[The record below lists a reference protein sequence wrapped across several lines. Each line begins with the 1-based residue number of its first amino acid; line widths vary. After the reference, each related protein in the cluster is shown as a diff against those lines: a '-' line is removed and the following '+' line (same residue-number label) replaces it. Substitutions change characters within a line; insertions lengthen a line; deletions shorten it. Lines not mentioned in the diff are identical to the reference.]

1 MLILLTIYYII
12 QVLLFIIIIY
22 TLIIYFIDNY
32 NNDLSNYVTNNRGWK
47 QLMHSAV
54 TKNTGTPS
62 DISSGEVGNAW
73 CFVSSNNIL
82 KTCKEIL
89 FPPLVNNRSQQI
101 HLINYTGSTVVYGIS
116 TYCVQA
122 GYNLCYAIYWDTVNG
137 NIDVHAKCNTWGM
150 STIQFELKANSIYYR

>member
-62 DISSGEVGNAW
+62 DSSSSELGNSW
-73 CFVSSNNIL
+73 TFLSSNIL

-89 FPPLVNNRSQQI
+89 FPPLTNGGRSQSI
-101 HLINYTGSTVVYGIS
+101 HLINYTGSKLVYGIS
-116 TYCVQA
+116 TYCTQA
-122 GYNLCYAIYWDTVNG
+122 GYNLCYLIIWDPVNG
-137 NIDVHAKCNTWGM
+137 NIVVHAKCNTWGM

>member
-1 MLILLTIYYII
+1 MLILKTIYYII

-22 TLIIYFIDNY
+22 TSIIYFIDNY

-54 TKNTGTPS
+54 TKNTGTPN
-62 DISSGEVGNAW
+62 DNSSGEAGNAW

-89 FPPLVNNRSQQI
+89 FPPLVNNRSQPI
-101 HLINYTGSTVVYGIS
+101 HLINYTGSKVVYGFS
-116 TYCVQA
+116 TYCTQA
-122 GYNLCYAIYWDTVNG
+122 GYNLCYAIYWETVNG
-137 NIDVHAKCNTWGM
+137 IIDVHAKCN
-150 STIQFELKANSIYYR
+150 S

>member
-12 QVLLFIIIIY
+12 QLLLFIIIIY
-22 TLIIYFIDNY
+22 TSIIYFIDNY

-54 TKNTGTPS
+54 TKNTGTPN
-62 DISSGEVGNAW
+62 DISSGEAGNAW

-89 FPPLVNNRSQQI
+89 FPPLANNRSQQL
-101 HLINYTGSTVVYGIS
+101 HLINYAKSKLVYGIS
-116 TYCVQA
+116 TYCTQA
-122 GYNLCYAIYWDTVNG
+122 GYNLCYLIIWDPVN
-137 NIDVHAKCNTWGM
+137 W
-150 STIQFELKANSIYYR
+150 